1 MQIFE
6 MINSIYGK
14 LDDLFL
20 FCSVVEKGSLSSA
33 AETLNL
39 PTATLS
45 RRIST
50 LEKSLGMQLLLISK
64 RCLVPTDAG
73 KALYQSCFQNMWQ
86 LDHTLQQFQKD
97 SSKLG
102 GMVRIIAPRAFYYDV
117 LRHTARELQER
128 YENLYFQLEASQ
140 VPNISALNDKAD
152 IAIVFSVDDFENF
165 VAKPLYR
172 TKSGIFVHKDFFK
185 GKKKPKTLKD
195 LENYT
200 WCSNHPVKNFPI
212 YKEDTY
218 VDTLEVQP
226 KYVVNDIHASADEV
240 RLGRC
245 IGCLPIG
252 KASKH
257 KELVRIFPE
266 YNLKITQLSIV
277 YRKTKY
283 TSLSVLEVVNKIQ
296 EEARTWYAKN
306 NDWEKAKFIPT
317 LLFEDPS
324 GGLCD
329 DRAETD

>member
-1 MQIFE
+1 M
-6 MINSIYGK
+6 
-14 LDDLFL
+14 
-20 FCSVVEKGSLSSA
+20 
-33 AETLNL
+33 
-39 PTATLS
+39 
-45 RRIST
+45 
-50 LEKSLGMQLLLISK
+50 
-64 RCLVPTDAG
+64 
-73 KALYQSCFQNMWQ
+73 
-86 LDHTLQQFQKD
+86 
-97 SSKLG
+97 
-102 GMVRIIAPRAFYYDV
+102 
-117 LRHTARELQER
+117 
-128 YENLYFQLEASQ
+128 
-140 VPNISALNDKAD
+140 PNISALNDKAD

-324 GGLCD
+324 GGFCD